1 MASLIGPVLG
11 LFCDPAAA
19 AAPKPARAFDMR
31 PWLRL
36 LAAAALAWLAGEEG
50 CAGRLLEEWWLT
62 EAAVCGTECWWCAD
76 LSLEPRRSAGTNER
90 RVVGVQA
97 LARHGLERHLL

>member
-50 CAGRLLEEWWLT
+50 CPAAGRLLEEWWLT
-62 EAAVCGTECWWCAD
+62 ADAAAVCGTECWWCAD
-76 LSLEPRRSAGTNER
+76 LSLEPRRSAGTN
-90 RVVGVQA
+90 GTA
-97 LARHGLERHLL
+97 CCWCSGPG

>member
-1 MASLIGPVLG
+1 MYGREKMSIEL
-11 LFCDPAAA
+11 
-19 AAPKPARAFDMR
+19 R

-36 LAAAALAWLAGEEG
+36 EAAWLAGEEG
-50 CAGRLLEEWWLT
+50 CAAAGRLEEWWLT
-62 EAAVCGTECWWCAD
+62 ADAAVCGTECWWCAD